1 MSIHGIKQFEDR
13 YAHDIDEKFF
23 FGFPQSSISIAEK
36 KLHSAE
42 VRSIAYFS
50 MEFGLAPSIY
60 HQFQTA
66 QPTSKKNMFTRHR
79 VFSNLRA
86 MDMYHQIKIDKV
98 LDIPIY
104 SGGLGVLA
112 GDTLKSAA
120 DHGLSVVS
128 VGILWNKGYFKQNFW
143 FESGQIPEETRWD
156 PYTYAG
162 LVPLDHTIEIKLAKE
177 SIFLRLWKYYVY
189 SYDLENVIPLVLL
202 DSDIEENGDPQ
213 NIKRHLTD
221 QLYRS
226 DNAWWKIVQ
235 RAILGIGGMLALR
248 ELNYSINMY
257 HLNEGHAALAFVEK
271 AKDLPLDEWEELSKQ
286 FAYTCHTPVEAGH
299 DRFSLDDFKKV
310 LHPDYMNVV
319 TQAGMDPKHKNVV
332 NLTELAMRTSAHV
345 NAVAKKHGDVTRIQ
359 FPKFAEKIAA
369 ITNGIHTFTWLSEP
383 MSDLFSKYGSVIG
396 AWERDPLLLENVTK
410 LRTNFEFRRDLWNA
424 HMVNKRELSHVLA
437 PWLFD
442 ERTFTIAW
450 ARRIASYKRPSLIL
464 HNVERLVNLAKE
476 VGPLQIIIAGKA
488 HPNDNLGH
496 TFINEMLKRIDALSE
511 YRDHI
516 KVFMLENYDTY
527 FGKLLTSSVDVWL
540 NNPLPPFE
548 ASGTSG
554 MKAILNGVLQLSTID
569 GWVVEAQD
577 KNIGRFF
584 GYQPPEGEI
593 GSEDNLHLSDDSERL
608 YEKLEELMKIYHQTT
623 HFGEPKLDSEWID
636 MMIHCISISGYFS
649 THRMVKEYND
659 MIWHM

>member
-1 MSIHGIKQFEDR
+1 MPIPAIQSFLER
-13 YAHDIDEKFF
+13 YSHDISDELF
-23 FGFPQSSISIAEK
+23 FGFPKASILRAEE
-36 KLHSAE
+36 KLHDQTN
-42 VRSIAYFS
+42 RSVAYFS

-66 QPTSKKNMFTRHR
+66 QPTSSENMFTRHR

-86 MDMYHQIKIDKV
+86 MDLYHEIEIDKV

-120 DHGLSVVS
+120 DHGLAVVA

-143 FESGQIPEETRWD
+143 FESGQVPEETSWD

-162 LVPLDHTIEIKLAKE
+162 LIPLEHTIEIKLEKD

-189 SYDLENVIPLVLL
+189 SYDRTHVVPLILL
-202 DSDIEENGDPQ
+202 DSDIEENGPEDD
-213 NIKRHLTD
+213 IKRHLTD

-235 RAILGIGGMLALR
+235 RTILGVGGMVAIRALGYCVN
-248 ELNYSINMY
+248 LY

-271 AKDLPLDEWEELSKQ
+271 VKDLDPAQWEKVSEY

-299 DRFSLDDFKKV
+299 DRFSIDELKKV
-310 LHPDYMNVV
+310 LHSDYIHVI
-319 TQAGMDPKHKNVV
+319 QSQGMDSKHKNVV
-332 NLTELAMRTSAHV
+332 NLTQLAMNTSRYI
-345 NAVAKKHGDVTRIQ
+345 NAVAKKHGEVTRLQ
-359 FPKFAEKIAA
+359 FPQFKESIKT
-369 ITNGIHTFTWLSEP
+369 ITNGVHTFTWLSQSVAEV
-383 MSDLFSKYGSVIG
+383 LKKYTEFIG
-396 AWERDPLLLENVTK
+396 PWEEDPLLLENVEK
-410 LRTNFEFRRDLWNA
+410 VRDNLDFRRDLWGA
-424 HMVNKRELSHVLA
+424 HMQNKRELANVLR

-442 ERTFTIAW
+442 ENVFTIAW
-450 ARRIASYKRPSLIL
+450 ARRIANYKRPSLIL
-464 HNVERLVNLAKE
+464 HDIDRLIAIAKE
-476 VGPLQIIIAGKA
+476 CGPMQIIIAGKA
-488 HPNDNLGH
+488 HPNDDLGH
-496 TFINEMLKRIDALSE
+496 TFINDMLKRIDALNE
-511 YRDHI
+511 YRDCI

-554 MKAILNGVLQLSTID
+554 MKAVLNGVLQLSTID
-569 GWVVEAQD
+569 GWIVEAQD
-577 KNIGRFF
+577 KQIGRFF
-584 GYQPPEGEI
+584 GYQPPAGEI
-593 GSEDNLHLSDDSERL
+593 GTESNLHLDDDA
-608 YEKLEELMKIYHQTT
+608 EKLYCALKEMLKLYHVA
-623 HFGEPKLDSEWID
+623 FSYGEPRLDSEWIE
-636 MMIHCISISGYFS
+636 MMINCISISGYFS
-649 THRMVKEYND
+649 THRMVKEYNE